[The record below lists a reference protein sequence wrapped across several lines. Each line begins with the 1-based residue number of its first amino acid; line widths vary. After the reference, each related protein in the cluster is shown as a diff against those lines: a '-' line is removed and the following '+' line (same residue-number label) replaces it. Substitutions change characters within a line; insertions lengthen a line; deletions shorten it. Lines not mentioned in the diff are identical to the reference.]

1 MAEIYEVHGLVRRL
15 GKDAIIELFEK
26 LSVEV
31 DADWAESEKKD
42 LARLAKTLSQ
52 LPEERQDEIGRIFD
66 DILEVG
72 GTKSQIPVIM
82 GALEDF
88 GVTPPEHFEHASAP
102 VRAAWCYVNLERR
115 QWMCLRHRTANT
127 NLKKSEW
134 KHFGLAFPEPPEMG
148 CVAAAQKK
156 LEKNLVTAIRKA
168 EHRGHHCRS
177 DCYAVESREI
187 IIFKLTDHPDAEDV
201 WDDNLQDFRPSDNH
215 LAFRIVLSFDHES
228 ERMAIHHPSNPK
240 LCARLSRIFADTIF
254 GKDGYSDLS
263 EVFYNLNYFRN
274 KSQLPP
280 SPKHGILNAR
290 VTGLPLDK
298 VAARQICVVTV
309 LRGEN
314 DPILKECPQG
324 TRHIL
329 LVGRL
334 EGEIADEQLKRR
346 VFTFD
351 RILRFQPDGKLEI
364 IREEIEG
371 QLAEKLP
378 ETDNKAKPLTPAVKK
393 IANYC
398 ALNAFEL
405 LIINDYN
412 DLETAMNRLAKVSG
426 KYKEIGVSK
435 GAIAQILN
443 LKGKNPNPDPCAQ
456 FWYHCMTCAQE
467 YEHFRYAAKRYPV
480 VRGQIDAQKLY
491 PVYHKLLIE
500 SMHLQ
505 LSTEHR

>member
-1 MAEIYEVHGLVRRL
+1 MAEIYEVHGLVQRL
-15 GKDAIIELFEK
+15 GKDAIVELFRK

-187 IIFKLTDHPDAEDV
+187 IIFKLTDHPDAKDV

-290 VTGLPLDK
+290 VTGLELY
-298 VAARQICVVTV
+298 
-309 LRGEN
+309 
-314 DPILKECPQG
+314 
-324 TRHIL
+324 
-329 LVGRL
+329 L
-334 EGEIADEQLKRR
+334 EGSKDRRRTYYEHDRDIREVLKAEVPTD
-346 VFTFD
+346 VFRAATVHGVTMRLSCRDTVRD
-351 RILRFQPDGKLEI
+351 RISER
-364 IREEIEG
+364 
-371 QLAEKLP
+371 
-378 ETDNKAKPLTPAVKK
+378 NV
-393 IANYC
+393 
-398 ALNAFEL
+398 
-405 LIINDYN
+405 
-412 DLETAMNRLAKVSG
+412 RLGESSVSG
-426 KYKEIGVSK
+426 ISTATTAVQKCVKAYLDELGVS
-435 GAIAQILN
+435 QYVN
-443 LKGKNPNPDPCAQ
+443 NPSA
-456 FWYHCMTCAQE
+456 
-467 YEHFRYAAKRYPV
+467 
-480 VRGQIDAQKLY
+480 
-491 PVYHKLLIE
+491 
-500 SMHLQ
+500 S
-505 LSTEHR
+505 

>member
-1 MAEIYEVHGLVRRL
+1 MAEIYEVHGLVQRL
-15 GKDAIIELFEK
+15 GKDAIVELFRK

-280 SPKHGILNAR
+280 SPRHGILNAR
-290 VTGLPLDK
+290 VTGLELY
-298 VAARQICVVTV
+298 
-309 LRGEN
+309 
-314 DPILKECPQG
+314 
-324 TRHIL
+324 
-329 LVGRL
+329 L
-334 EGEIADEQLKRR
+334 EGSKDRRRTYYEHDRDIREVLKAEVPTD
-346 VFTFD
+346 VFRAATVHGVTMRLSCRDTVRD
-351 RILRFQPDGKLEI
+351 RISER
-364 IREEIEG
+364 
-371 QLAEKLP
+371 
-378 ETDNKAKPLTPAVKK
+378 NV
-393 IANYC
+393 
-398 ALNAFEL
+398 
-405 LIINDYN
+405 
-412 DLETAMNRLAKVSG
+412 RLGESSVSG
-426 KYKEIGVSK
+426 ISTATTAVQKCVKAYLDELGVS
-435 GAIAQILN
+435 QYVN
-443 LKGKNPNPDPCAQ
+443 NPSA
-456 FWYHCMTCAQE
+456 
-467 YEHFRYAAKRYPV
+467 
-480 VRGQIDAQKLY
+480 
-491 PVYHKLLIE
+491 
-500 SMHLQ
+500 S
-505 LSTEHR
+505 

>member
-1 MAEIYEVHGLVRRL
+1 MAEIYEVHGLVQRL
-15 GKDAIIELFEK
+15 GKDAIVELFRK

-290 VTGLPLDK
+290 VTGLELY
-298 VAARQICVVTV
+298 
-309 LRGEN
+309 
-314 DPILKECPQG
+314 
-324 TRHIL
+324 
-329 LVGRL
+329 L
-334 EGEIADEQLKRR
+334 EGSKDRRRTYYEHDRDIREVLKAEVPTD
-346 VFTFD
+346 VFRAATVHGVTMRLSCRDTVRD
-351 RILRFQPDGKLEI
+351 RISER
-364 IREEIEG
+364 
-371 QLAEKLP
+371 
-378 ETDNKAKPLTPAVKK
+378 NV
-393 IANYC
+393 
-398 ALNAFEL
+398 
-405 LIINDYN
+405 
-412 DLETAMNRLAKVSG
+412 RLGESSVSG
-426 KYKEIGVSK
+426 ISTATTAVQKCVKAYLDELGVS
-435 GAIAQILN
+435 QYVN
-443 LKGKNPNPDPCAQ
+443 NPSA
-456 FWYHCMTCAQE
+456 
-467 YEHFRYAAKRYPV
+467 
-480 VRGQIDAQKLY
+480 
-491 PVYHKLLIE
+491 
-500 SMHLQ
+500 S
-505 LSTEHR
+505 

>member
-1 MAEIYEVHGLVRRL
+1 MAEIYEVHGLVQRL
-15 GKDAIIELFEK
+15 GKDAIVELFRK

-168 EHRGHHCRS
+168 AHRGHHCRS

-290 VTGLPLDK
+290 VTGLELY
-298 VAARQICVVTV
+298 
-309 LRGEN
+309 
-314 DPILKECPQG
+314 
-324 TRHIL
+324 
-329 LVGRL
+329 L
-334 EGEIADEQLKRR
+334 EGSKDRRRTYYEHDRDIREVLKAEVPTD
-346 VFTFD
+346 VFRAATVHGVTMRLSCRDTVRD
-351 RILRFQPDGKLEI
+351 RISER
-364 IREEIEG
+364 
-371 QLAEKLP
+371 
-378 ETDNKAKPLTPAVKK
+378 NV
-393 IANYC
+393 
-398 ALNAFEL
+398 
-405 LIINDYN
+405 
-412 DLETAMNRLAKVSG
+412 RLGESSVSG
-426 KYKEIGVSK
+426 ISTATTAVQKCVKAYLDELGVS
-435 GAIAQILN
+435 QYVN
-443 LKGKNPNPDPCAQ
+443 NPSA
-456 FWYHCMTCAQE
+456 
-467 YEHFRYAAKRYPV
+467 
-480 VRGQIDAQKLY
+480 
-491 PVYHKLLIE
+491 
-500 SMHLQ
+500 S
-505 LSTEHR
+505 

>member
-1 MAEIYEVHGLVRRL
+1 MAEIYEVHGLVQRL
-15 GKDAIIELFEK
+15 GKDAIVELFRK

-42 LARLAKTLSQ
+42 LARLAKTISQ

-290 VTGLPLDK
+290 VTGLELY
-298 VAARQICVVTV
+298 
-309 LRGEN
+309 
-314 DPILKECPQG
+314 
-324 TRHIL
+324 
-329 LVGRL
+329 L
-334 EGEIADEQLKRR
+334 EGSKDRRRTYYEHDRDIREVLKAEVPTD
-346 VFTFD
+346 VFRAATVHGVTMRLSCRDTVRD
-351 RILRFQPDGKLEI
+351 RISER
-364 IREEIEG
+364 
-371 QLAEKLP
+371 
-378 ETDNKAKPLTPAVKK
+378 NV
-393 IANYC
+393 
-398 ALNAFEL
+398 
-405 LIINDYN
+405 
-412 DLETAMNRLAKVSG
+412 RLGESSVSG
-426 KYKEIGVSK
+426 ISTATTAVQKCVKAYLDELGVS
-435 GAIAQILN
+435 QYVN
-443 LKGKNPNPDPCAQ
+443 NPSA
-456 FWYHCMTCAQE
+456 
-467 YEHFRYAAKRYPV
+467 
-480 VRGQIDAQKLY
+480 
-491 PVYHKLLIE
+491 
-500 SMHLQ
+500 S
-505 LSTEHR
+505 

>member
-1 MAEIYEVHGLVRRL
+1 MAEIYEVHGLVQRL
-15 GKDAIIELFEK
+15 GKDAIVELFRK

-82 GALEDF
+82 GALEGF
-88 GVTPPEHFEHASAP
+88 GVTPPEHFEHDSAP

-280 SPKHGILNAR
+280 SPRHGILNAR
-290 VTGLPLDK
+290 VTGLELY
-298 VAARQICVVTV
+298 
-309 LRGEN
+309 
-314 DPILKECPQG
+314 
-324 TRHIL
+324 
-329 LVGRL
+329 L
-334 EGEIADEQLKRR
+334 EGSKDRRRTYYEHDRDIREVLKAEVPTD
-346 VFTFD
+346 VFRAATVHGVTMRLSCRDTVRD
-351 RILRFQPDGKLEI
+351 RISER
-364 IREEIEG
+364 
-371 QLAEKLP
+371 
-378 ETDNKAKPLTPAVKK
+378 NV
-393 IANYC
+393 
-398 ALNAFEL
+398 
-405 LIINDYN
+405 
-412 DLETAMNRLAKVSG
+412 RLGESSVSG
-426 KYKEIGVSK
+426 ISTATTAVQKCVKAYLDELGVS
-435 GAIAQILN
+435 QYVN
-443 LKGKNPNPDPCAQ
+443 NPSA
-456 FWYHCMTCAQE
+456 
-467 YEHFRYAAKRYPV
+467 
-480 VRGQIDAQKLY
+480 
-491 PVYHKLLIE
+491 
-500 SMHLQ
+500 S
-505 LSTEHR
+505 

>member
-1 MAEIYEVHGLVRRL
+1 MAEIYEVHGLVQRL
-15 GKDAIIELFEK
+15 GKDAIVELFRK

-31 DADWAESEKKD
+31 DADWAESVKKD

-290 VTGLPLDK
+290 VTGLELY
-298 VAARQICVVTV
+298 
-309 LRGEN
+309 
-314 DPILKECPQG
+314 
-324 TRHIL
+324 
-329 LVGRL
+329 L
-334 EGEIADEQLKRR
+334 EGSKDRRRTYYEHDRDIREVLKAEVPTD
-346 VFTFD
+346 VFRAATVHGVTMRLSCRDTVRD
-351 RILRFQPDGKLEI
+351 RISER
-364 IREEIEG
+364 
-371 QLAEKLP
+371 
-378 ETDNKAKPLTPAVKK
+378 NV
-393 IANYC
+393 
-398 ALNAFEL
+398 
-405 LIINDYN
+405 
-412 DLETAMNRLAKVSG
+412 RLGESSVSG
-426 KYKEIGVSK
+426 ISTATTAVQKCVKAYLDELGVS
-435 GAIAQILN
+435 QYVN
-443 LKGKNPNPDPCAQ
+443 NPSA
-456 FWYHCMTCAQE
+456 
-467 YEHFRYAAKRYPV
+467 
-480 VRGQIDAQKLY
+480 
-491 PVYHKLLIE
+491 
-500 SMHLQ
+500 S
-505 LSTEHR
+505 

>member
-1 MAEIYEVHGLVRRL
+1 MAEIYEVHGLVQRL
-15 GKDAIIELFEK
+15 GKDAIVELFRK

-156 LEKNLVTAIRKA
+156 LEKNLVTAIRKT

-290 VTGLPLDK
+290 VTGLELY
-298 VAARQICVVTV
+298 
-309 LRGEN
+309 
-314 DPILKECPQG
+314 
-324 TRHIL
+324 
-329 LVGRL
+329 L
-334 EGEIADEQLKRR
+334 EGSKDRRRTYYEHDRDIREVLKAEVPTD
-346 VFTFD
+346 VFRAATVHGVTMRLSCRDTVRD
-351 RILRFQPDGKLEI
+351 RISER
-364 IREEIEG
+364 
-371 QLAEKLP
+371 
-378 ETDNKAKPLTPAVKK
+378 NV
-393 IANYC
+393 
-398 ALNAFEL
+398 
-405 LIINDYN
+405 
-412 DLETAMNRLAKVSG
+412 RLGESSVSG
-426 KYKEIGVSK
+426 ISTATTAVQKCVKAYLDELGVS
-435 GAIAQILN
+435 QYVN
-443 LKGKNPNPDPCAQ
+443 NPSA
-456 FWYHCMTCAQE
+456 
-467 YEHFRYAAKRYPV
+467 
-480 VRGQIDAQKLY
+480 
-491 PVYHKLLIE
+491 
-500 SMHLQ
+500 S
-505 LSTEHR
+505 

>member
-1 MAEIYEVHGLVRRL
+1 MAEIYEVHGLVQRL
-15 GKDAIIELFEK
+15 GKDAIVELFRK

-42 LARLAKTLSQ
+42 LARLAKTLSE

-290 VTGLPLDK
+290 VTGLELY
-298 VAARQICVVTV
+298 
-309 LRGEN
+309 
-314 DPILKECPQG
+314 
-324 TRHIL
+324 
-329 LVGRL
+329 L
-334 EGEIADEQLKRR
+334 EGSKDRRRTYYERDRDIREVLKAEVPTD
-346 VFTFD
+346 VFRAATVHGVTMRLSCRDTVRD
-351 RILRFQPDGKLEI
+351 RISDR
-364 IREEIEG
+364 
-371 QLAEKLP
+371 
-378 ETDNKAKPLTPAVKK
+378 NV
-393 IANYC
+393 
-398 ALNAFEL
+398 
-405 LIINDYN
+405 
-412 DLETAMNRLAKVSG
+412 RLGESSVSG
-426 KYKEIGVSK
+426 ISTATTAVQKCVKAYLDELGVS
-435 GAIAQILN
+435 QYVN
-443 LKGKNPNPDPCAQ
+443 NPSA
-456 FWYHCMTCAQE
+456 
-467 YEHFRYAAKRYPV
+467 
-480 VRGQIDAQKLY
+480 
-491 PVYHKLLIE
+491 
-500 SMHLQ
+500 S
-505 LSTEHR
+505 

>member
-1 MAEIYEVHGLVRRL
+1 MAEIYEAHGLVQRL
-15 GKDAIIELFEK
+15 GKDAIVELFRK

-290 VTGLPLDK
+290 VTGLELY
-298 VAARQICVVTV
+298 
-309 LRGEN
+309 
-314 DPILKECPQG
+314 
-324 TRHIL
+324 
-329 LVGRL
+329 L
-334 EGEIADEQLKRR
+334 EGSKDRRRTYYERDRDIREVLKAEVPTD
-346 VFTFD
+346 VFRAATVHGVTMRLSCRDTVRD
-351 RILRFQPDGKLEI
+351 RISDR
-364 IREEIEG
+364 
-371 QLAEKLP
+371 
-378 ETDNKAKPLTPAVKK
+378 NV
-393 IANYC
+393 
-398 ALNAFEL
+398 
-405 LIINDYN
+405 
-412 DLETAMNRLAKVSG
+412 RLGESSVSG
-426 KYKEIGVSK
+426 ISTATTAVQKCVKAYLDELGVS
-435 GAIAQILN
+435 QYVN
-443 LKGKNPNPDPCAQ
+443 NPSA
-456 FWYHCMTCAQE
+456 
-467 YEHFRYAAKRYPV
+467 
-480 VRGQIDAQKLY
+480 
-491 PVYHKLLIE
+491 
-500 SMHLQ
+500 S
-505 LSTEHR
+505 

>member
-1 MAEIYEVHGLVRRL
+1 MAEIYEVHGLVQRL
-15 GKDAIIELFEK
+15 GKDAIVELFRK

-148 CVAAAQKK
+148 CVAAVQKK

-290 VTGLPLDK
+290 VTGLELY
-298 VAARQICVVTV
+298 
-309 LRGEN
+309 
-314 DPILKECPQG
+314 
-324 TRHIL
+324 
-329 LVGRL
+329 L
-334 EGEIADEQLKRR
+334 EGSKDRRRTYYEHDRDIREVLKAEVPTD
-346 VFTFD
+346 VFRAATVHGVTMRLSCRDTVRD
-351 RILRFQPDGKLEI
+351 RISER
-364 IREEIEG
+364 
-371 QLAEKLP
+371 
-378 ETDNKAKPLTPAVKK
+378 NV
-393 IANYC
+393 
-398 ALNAFEL
+398 
-405 LIINDYN
+405 
-412 DLETAMNRLAKVSG
+412 RLGESSVSG
-426 KYKEIGVSK
+426 ISTATTAVQKCVKAYLDELGVS
-435 GAIAQILN
+435 QYVN
-443 LKGKNPNPDPCAQ
+443 NPSA
-456 FWYHCMTCAQE
+456 
-467 YEHFRYAAKRYPV
+467 
-480 VRGQIDAQKLY
+480 
-491 PVYHKLLIE
+491 
-500 SMHLQ
+500 S
-505 LSTEHR
+505 

>member
-1 MAEIYEVHGLVRRL
+1 MAEIYEVHGLVQRL
-15 GKDAIIELFEK
+15 GKDAIVELFRK

-290 VTGLPLDK
+290 VTGLELY
-298 VAARQICVVTV
+298 
-309 LRGEN
+309 
-314 DPILKECPQG
+314 
-324 TRHIL
+324 
-329 LVGRL
+329 L
-334 EGEIADEQLKRR
+334 EGSKDRRRTYYERDRDIREVLKAEVPTD
-346 VFTFD
+346 VFRAATVHGVTMRLSCRDTVRD
-351 RILRFQPDGKLEI
+351 RISDR
-364 IREEIEG
+364 
-371 QLAEKLP
+371 
-378 ETDNKAKPLTPAVKK
+378 NV
-393 IANYC
+393 
-398 ALNAFEL
+398 
-405 LIINDYN
+405 
-412 DLETAMNRLAKVSG
+412 RLGESSVSG
-426 KYKEIGVSK
+426 ISTATTAVQKCVKAYLDELGVS
-435 GAIAQILN
+435 QYVN
-443 LKGKNPNPDPCAQ
+443 NPSA
-456 FWYHCMTCAQE
+456 
-467 YEHFRYAAKRYPV
+467 
-480 VRGQIDAQKLY
+480 
-491 PVYHKLLIE
+491 
-500 SMHLQ
+500 S
-505 LSTEHR
+505 

>member
-1 MAEIYEVHGLVRRL
+1 MAEIYEVHGLVQRL
-15 GKDAIIELFEK
+15 GKDAIVELFRK

-88 GVTPPEHFEHASAP
+88 GVTPPKHFEHASAP

-280 SPKHGILNAR
+280 SPRHGILNAR
-290 VTGLPLDK
+290 VTGLELY
-298 VAARQICVVTV
+298 
-309 LRGEN
+309 
-314 DPILKECPQG
+314 
-324 TRHIL
+324 
-329 LVGRL
+329 L
-334 EGEIADEQLKRR
+334 EGSKDRRRTYYEHDRDIREVLKAEVPTD
-346 VFTFD
+346 VFRAATVHGVTMRLSCRDTVRD
-351 RILRFQPDGKLEI
+351 RISER
-364 IREEIEG
+364 
-371 QLAEKLP
+371 
-378 ETDNKAKPLTPAVKK
+378 NV
-393 IANYC
+393 
-398 ALNAFEL
+398 
-405 LIINDYN
+405 
-412 DLETAMNRLAKVSG
+412 RLGESSVSG
-426 KYKEIGVSK
+426 ISTATTAVQKCVKAYLDELGVS
-435 GAIAQILN
+435 QYVN
-443 LKGKNPNPDPCAQ
+443 NPSA
-456 FWYHCMTCAQE
+456 
-467 YEHFRYAAKRYPV
+467 
-480 VRGQIDAQKLY
+480 
-491 PVYHKLLIE
+491 
-500 SMHLQ
+500 S
-505 LSTEHR
+505 

>member
-1 MAEIYEVHGLVRRL
+1 MAEIYEVHGLVQRL
-15 GKDAIIELFEK
+15 GKDAIVELFRK

-42 LARLAKTLSQ
+42 LARLAKTLNQ

-88 GVTPPEHFEHASAP
+88 GVTPPKHFEHASAP

-290 VTGLPLDK
+290 VTGLELY
-298 VAARQICVVTV
+298 
-309 LRGEN
+309 
-314 DPILKECPQG
+314 
-324 TRHIL
+324 
-329 LVGRL
+329 L
-334 EGEIADEQLKRR
+334 EGSKDRRRTYYEHDRDIREVLKAEVPTD
-346 VFTFD
+346 VFRAATVHGVTMRLSCRDTVRD
-351 RILRFQPDGKLEI
+351 RISER
-364 IREEIEG
+364 
-371 QLAEKLP
+371 
-378 ETDNKAKPLTPAVKK
+378 NV
-393 IANYC
+393 
-398 ALNAFEL
+398 
-405 LIINDYN
+405 
-412 DLETAMNRLAKVSG
+412 RLGESSVSG
-426 KYKEIGVSK
+426 ISTATTAVQKCVKAYLDELGVS
-435 GAIAQILN
+435 QYVN
-443 LKGKNPNPDPCAQ
+443 NPSA
-456 FWYHCMTCAQE
+456 
-467 YEHFRYAAKRYPV
+467 
-480 VRGQIDAQKLY
+480 
-491 PVYHKLLIE
+491 
-500 SMHLQ
+500 S
-505 LSTEHR
+505 

>member
-1 MAEIYEVHGLVRRL
+1 MAEIYEVHGLVQRL
-15 GKDAIIELFEK
+15 GKDAIVELFRK

-290 VTGLPLDK
+290 VTGLELY
-298 VAARQICVVTV
+298 
-309 LRGEN
+309 
-314 DPILKECPQG
+314 
-324 TRHIL
+324 
-329 LVGRL
+329 L
-334 EGEIADEQLKRR
+334 EGSKDRRRMYYEHDRDIREVLKAEVPTD
-346 VFTFD
+346 VFRAATVHGVTMRLSCRDTVRD
-351 RILRFQPDGKLEI
+351 RISER
-364 IREEIEG
+364 
-371 QLAEKLP
+371 
-378 ETDNKAKPLTPAVKK
+378 NV
-393 IANYC
+393 
-398 ALNAFEL
+398 
-405 LIINDYN
+405 
-412 DLETAMNRLAKVSG
+412 RLGESSVSG
-426 KYKEIGVSK
+426 ISTATTAVQKCVKAYLDELGVS
-435 GAIAQILN
+435 QYVN
-443 LKGKNPNPDPCAQ
+443 NPSA
-456 FWYHCMTCAQE
+456 
-467 YEHFRYAAKRYPV
+467 
-480 VRGQIDAQKLY
+480 
-491 PVYHKLLIE
+491 
-500 SMHLQ
+500 S
-505 LSTEHR
+505 

>member
-1 MAEIYEVHGLVRRL
+1 MAEIYEVHGLVQRL
-15 GKDAIIELFEK
+15 GKDAIVELFRK

-88 GVTPPEHFEHASAP
+88 GVTPPKHFEHASAP

-156 LEKNLVTAIRKA
+156 LEKILVTAIRKA

-280 SPKHGILNAR
+280 SPRHGILNAR
-290 VTGLPLDK
+290 VTGLELY
-298 VAARQICVVTV
+298 
-309 LRGEN
+309 
-314 DPILKECPQG
+314 
-324 TRHIL
+324 
-329 LVGRL
+329 L
-334 EGEIADEQLKRR
+334 EGSKDRRRTYYEHDRDIREVLKAEVPTD
-346 VFTFD
+346 VFRAATVHGVTMRLSCRDTVRD
-351 RILRFQPDGKLEI
+351 RISER
-364 IREEIEG
+364 
-371 QLAEKLP
+371 
-378 ETDNKAKPLTPAVKK
+378 NV
-393 IANYC
+393 
-398 ALNAFEL
+398 
-405 LIINDYN
+405 
-412 DLETAMNRLAKVSG
+412 RLGESSVSG
-426 KYKEIGVSK
+426 ISTATTAVQKCVKAYLDELGVS
-435 GAIAQILN
+435 QYVN
-443 LKGKNPNPDPCAQ
+443 NPSA
-456 FWYHCMTCAQE
+456 
-467 YEHFRYAAKRYPV
+467 
-480 VRGQIDAQKLY
+480 
-491 PVYHKLLIE
+491 
-500 SMHLQ
+500 S
-505 LSTEHR
+505 

>member
-1 MAEIYEVHGLVRRL
+1 MAEIYEVHGLVQRL
-15 GKDAIIELFEK
+15 GKDAIVELFRK

-263 EVFYNLNYFRN
+263 EVFYNLNYFRD

-290 VTGLPLDK
+290 VTGLELY
-298 VAARQICVVTV
+298 
-309 LRGEN
+309 
-314 DPILKECPQG
+314 
-324 TRHIL
+324 
-329 LVGRL
+329 L
-334 EGEIADEQLKRR
+334 EGSKDRRRTYYEHDRDIREVLKAEVPTD
-346 VFTFD
+346 VFRAATVHGVTMRLSCRDTVRD
-351 RILRFQPDGKLEI
+351 RISER
-364 IREEIEG
+364 
-371 QLAEKLP
+371 
-378 ETDNKAKPLTPAVKK
+378 NV
-393 IANYC
+393 
-398 ALNAFEL
+398 
-405 LIINDYN
+405 
-412 DLETAMNRLAKVSG
+412 RLGESSVSG
-426 KYKEIGVSK
+426 ISTATTAVQKCVKAYLDELGVS
-435 GAIAQILN
+435 QYVN
-443 LKGKNPNPDPCAQ
+443 NPSA
-456 FWYHCMTCAQE
+456 
-467 YEHFRYAAKRYPV
+467 
-480 VRGQIDAQKLY
+480 
-491 PVYHKLLIE
+491 
-500 SMHLQ
+500 S
-505 LSTEHR
+505 

>member
-1 MAEIYEVHGLVRRL
+1 MAEIYEVHGLVQRL
-15 GKDAIIELFEK
+15 GKDAIVELFRK

-290 VTGLPLDK
+290 VTGLELY
-298 VAARQICVVTV
+298 
-309 LRGEN
+309 
-314 DPILKECPQG
+314 
-324 TRHIL
+324 
-329 LVGRL
+329 L
-334 EGEIADEQLKRR
+334 EGSKDRRRTYYERDRDIREVLKAEVPTD
-346 VFTFD
+346 VFRAATVHGVTMRLSCRDTVRD
-351 RILRFQPDGKLEI
+351 RISER
-364 IREEIEG
+364 
-371 QLAEKLP
+371 
-378 ETDNKAKPLTPAVKK
+378 NV
-393 IANYC
+393 
-398 ALNAFEL
+398 
-405 LIINDYN
+405 
-412 DLETAMNRLAKVSG
+412 RLGESSVSG
-426 KYKEIGVSK
+426 ISTATTAVQKCVKAYLDELGVS
-435 GAIAQILN
+435 QYVN
-443 LKGKNPNPDPCAQ
+443 NPSA
-456 FWYHCMTCAQE
+456 
-467 YEHFRYAAKRYPV
+467 
-480 VRGQIDAQKLY
+480 
-491 PVYHKLLIE
+491 
-500 SMHLQ
+500 S
-505 LSTEHR
+505 

>member
-1 MAEIYEVHGLVRRL
+1 MAEIYEVHGLVQRL
-15 GKDAIIELFEK
+15 GKDAIVELFRK

-187 IIFKLTDHPDAEDV
+187 TIFKLTDHPDAEDV

-290 VTGLPLDK
+290 VTGLELY
-298 VAARQICVVTV
+298 
-309 LRGEN
+309 
-314 DPILKECPQG
+314 
-324 TRHIL
+324 
-329 LVGRL
+329 L
-334 EGEIADEQLKRR
+334 EGSKDRRRTYYEHDRDIREVLKAEVPTD
-346 VFTFD
+346 VFRAATVHGVTMRLSCRDTVRD
-351 RILRFQPDGKLEI
+351 RISER
-364 IREEIEG
+364 
-371 QLAEKLP
+371 
-378 ETDNKAKPLTPAVKK
+378 NV
-393 IANYC
+393 
-398 ALNAFEL
+398 
-405 LIINDYN
+405 
-412 DLETAMNRLAKVSG
+412 RLGESSVSG
-426 KYKEIGVSK
+426 ISTATTAVQKCVKAYLDELGVS
-435 GAIAQILN
+435 QYVN
-443 LKGKNPNPDPCAQ
+443 NPSA
-456 FWYHCMTCAQE
+456 
-467 YEHFRYAAKRYPV
+467 
-480 VRGQIDAQKLY
+480 
-491 PVYHKLLIE
+491 
-500 SMHLQ
+500 S
-505 LSTEHR
+505 

>member
-1 MAEIYEVHGLVRRL
+1 MAEIYEVHGLVQRL
-15 GKDAIIELFEK
+15 GKDAIVELFRK

-290 VTGLPLDK
+290 VTGLELY
-298 VAARQICVVTV
+298 
-309 LRGEN
+309 
-314 DPILKECPQG
+314 
-324 TRHIL
+324 
-329 LVGRL
+329 L
-334 EGEIADEQLKRR
+334 EGSKDRRRTYYEHDRDIREVLKAEEPTD
-346 VFTFD
+346 VFRAATVHGVTMRLSCRDTVRD
-351 RILRFQPDGKLEI
+351 RISER
-364 IREEIEG
+364 
-371 QLAEKLP
+371 
-378 ETDNKAKPLTPAVKK
+378 NV
-393 IANYC
+393 
-398 ALNAFEL
+398 
-405 LIINDYN
+405 
-412 DLETAMNRLAKVSG
+412 RLGESSVSG
-426 KYKEIGVSK
+426 ISTATTAVQKCVKAYLDELGVS
-435 GAIAQILN
+435 QYVN
-443 LKGKNPNPDPCAQ
+443 NPSA
-456 FWYHCMTCAQE
+456 
-467 YEHFRYAAKRYPV
+467 
-480 VRGQIDAQKLY
+480 
-491 PVYHKLLIE
+491 
-500 SMHLQ
+500 S
-505 LSTEHR
+505 

>member
-1 MAEIYEVHGLVRRL
+1 MAEIYEVHGLVQRL
-15 GKDAIIELFEK
+15 GKDAIVELFRK

-134 KHFGLAFPEPPEMG
+134 KHFGLAFPGPPEMG

-290 VTGLPLDK
+290 VTGLELY
-298 VAARQICVVTV
+298 
-309 LRGEN
+309 
-314 DPILKECPQG
+314 
-324 TRHIL
+324 
-329 LVGRL
+329 L
-334 EGEIADEQLKRR
+334 EGSKDRRRTYYEHDRDIREVLKAEVPTD
-346 VFTFD
+346 VFRAATVHGVTMRLSCRDTVRD
-351 RILRFQPDGKLEI
+351 RISER
-364 IREEIEG
+364 
-371 QLAEKLP
+371 
-378 ETDNKAKPLTPAVKK
+378 NV
-393 IANYC
+393 
-398 ALNAFEL
+398 
-405 LIINDYN
+405 
-412 DLETAMNRLAKVSG
+412 RLGESSVSG
-426 KYKEIGVSK
+426 ISTATTAVQKCVKAYLDELGVS
-435 GAIAQILN
+435 QYVN
-443 LKGKNPNPDPCAQ
+443 NPSA
-456 FWYHCMTCAQE
+456 
-467 YEHFRYAAKRYPV
+467 
-480 VRGQIDAQKLY
+480 
-491 PVYHKLLIE
+491 
-500 SMHLQ
+500 S
-505 LSTEHR
+505 

>member
-1 MAEIYEVHGLVRRL
+1 MAEIYEVHGLVQRL
-15 GKDAIIELFEK
+15 GKDAIVELFRK

-88 GVTPPEHFEHASAP
+88 GVTPPKHFEHASAP

-290 VTGLPLDK
+290 VTGLELY
-298 VAARQICVVTV
+298 
-309 LRGEN
+309 
-314 DPILKECPQG
+314 
-324 TRHIL
+324 
-329 LVGRL
+329 L
-334 EGEIADEQLKRR
+334 EGSKDRRRTYYEHDRDIREVLKAEVPTD
-346 VFTFD
+346 VFRAATVHGVTMRLSCRDTVRD
-351 RILRFQPDGKLEI
+351 RISER
-364 IREEIEG
+364 
-371 QLAEKLP
+371 
-378 ETDNKAKPLTPAVKK
+378 NV
-393 IANYC
+393 
-398 ALNAFEL
+398 
-405 LIINDYN
+405 
-412 DLETAMNRLAKVSG
+412 RLGESSVSG
-426 KYKEIGVSK
+426 ISTATTAVQKCVKAYLDELGVS
-435 GAIAQILN
+435 QYVN
-443 LKGKNPNPDPCAQ
+443 NPSA
-456 FWYHCMTCAQE
+456 
-467 YEHFRYAAKRYPV
+467 
-480 VRGQIDAQKLY
+480 
-491 PVYHKLLIE
+491 
-500 SMHLQ
+500 S
-505 LSTEHR
+505 

>member
-1 MAEIYEVHGLVRRL
+1 
-15 GKDAIIELFEK
+15 
-26 LSVEV
+26 
-31 DADWAESEKKD
+31 
-42 LARLAKTLSQ
+42 
-52 LPEERQDEIGRIFD
+52 
-66 DILEVG
+66 
-72 GTKSQIPVIM
+72 M

-290 VTGLPLDK
+290 VTGLELY
-298 VAARQICVVTV
+298 
-309 LRGEN
+309 
-314 DPILKECPQG
+314 
-324 TRHIL
+324 
-329 LVGRL
+329 L
-334 EGEIADEQLKRR
+334 EGSKDRRRTYYEHDRDIREVLKAEVPTD
-346 VFTFD
+346 VFRAATVHGVTMRLSCRDTVRD
-351 RILRFQPDGKLEI
+351 RISER
-364 IREEIEG
+364 
-371 QLAEKLP
+371 
-378 ETDNKAKPLTPAVKK
+378 NV
-393 IANYC
+393 
-398 ALNAFEL
+398 
-405 LIINDYN
+405 
-412 DLETAMNRLAKVSG
+412 RLGESSVSG
-426 KYKEIGVSK
+426 ISTATTAVQKCVKAYLDELGVS
-435 GAIAQILN
+435 QYVN
-443 LKGKNPNPDPCAQ
+443 NPSA
-456 FWYHCMTCAQE
+456 
-467 YEHFRYAAKRYPV
+467 
-480 VRGQIDAQKLY
+480 
-491 PVYHKLLIE
+491 
-500 SMHLQ
+500 S
-505 LSTEHR
+505 

>member
-1 MAEIYEVHGLVRRL
+1 MAEIYEVHGLVQRL
-15 GKDAIIELFEK
+15 GKDAIVELFRK

-290 VTGLPLDK
+290 VTGLELY
-298 VAARQICVVTV
+298 
-309 LRGEN
+309 
-314 DPILKECPQG
+314 
-324 TRHIL
+324 
-329 LVGRL
+329 L
-334 EGEIADEQLKRR
+334 EGSKDRR
-346 VFTFD
+346 RTYYEHD
-351 RILRFQPDGKLEI
+351 RD
-364 IREEIEG
+364 IREV
-371 QLAEKLP
+371 LKAEVP
-378 ETDNKAKPLTPAVKK
+378 TDVFRAATVHGVTMRLSCRDTVR
-393 IANYC
+393 
-398 ALNAFEL
+398 
-405 LIINDYN
+405 
-412 DLETAMNRLAKVSG
+412 NRISERNVRLGESSVSG
-426 KYKEIGVSK
+426 ISTATTAVQKCVKAYLDELGVS
-435 GAIAQILN
+435 QYVN
-443 LKGKNPNPDPCAQ
+443 NPSA
-456 FWYHCMTCAQE
+456 
-467 YEHFRYAAKRYPV
+467 
-480 VRGQIDAQKLY
+480 
-491 PVYHKLLIE
+491 
-500 SMHLQ
+500 S
-505 LSTEHR
+505 

>member
-1 MAEIYEVHGLVRRL
+1 MAEIYEVHGLVQRL
-15 GKDAIIELFEK
+15 GKDAIVELFRK
-26 LSVEV
+26 LSVEI

-42 LARLAKTLSQ
+42 LTRLAKTLSQ

-290 VTGLPLDK
+290 VTGLELY
-298 VAARQICVVTV
+298 
-309 LRGEN
+309 
-314 DPILKECPQG
+314 
-324 TRHIL
+324 
-329 LVGRL
+329 L
-334 EGEIADEQLKRR
+334 EGSKDRRRTYYEHDRDIREVLKAEVPTD
-346 VFTFD
+346 VFRAATVHGVTMRLSCRDTVRD
-351 RILRFQPDGKLEI
+351 RISER
-364 IREEIEG
+364 
-371 QLAEKLP
+371 
-378 ETDNKAKPLTPAVKK
+378 NV
-393 IANYC
+393 
-398 ALNAFEL
+398 
-405 LIINDYN
+405 
-412 DLETAMNRLAKVSG
+412 RLGESSVSG
-426 KYKEIGVSK
+426 ISTATTAVQKCVKAYLDELGVS
-435 GAIAQILN
+435 QYVN
-443 LKGKNPNPDPCAQ
+443 NPSA
-456 FWYHCMTCAQE
+456 
-467 YEHFRYAAKRYPV
+467 
-480 VRGQIDAQKLY
+480 
-491 PVYHKLLIE
+491 
-500 SMHLQ
+500 S
-505 LSTEHR
+505 

>member
-1 MAEIYEVHGLVRRL
+1 MQRL
-15 GKDAIIELFEK
+15 GKDAIVELFRK

-290 VTGLPLDK
+290 VTGLELY
-298 VAARQICVVTV
+298 
-309 LRGEN
+309 
-314 DPILKECPQG
+314 
-324 TRHIL
+324 
-329 LVGRL
+329 L
-334 EGEIADEQLKRR
+334 EGSKDRRRTYYEHDRDIREVLKAEVPTD
-346 VFTFD
+346 VFRAATVHGVTMRLSCRDTVRD
-351 RILRFQPDGKLEI
+351 RISER
-364 IREEIEG
+364 
-371 QLAEKLP
+371 
-378 ETDNKAKPLTPAVKK
+378 NV
-393 IANYC
+393 
-398 ALNAFEL
+398 
-405 LIINDYN
+405 
-412 DLETAMNRLAKVSG
+412 RLGESSVSG
-426 KYKEIGVSK
+426 ISTATTAVQKCVKAYLDELGVS
-435 GAIAQILN
+435 QYVN
-443 LKGKNPNPDPCAQ
+443 NPSA
-456 FWYHCMTCAQE
+456 
-467 YEHFRYAAKRYPV
+467 
-480 VRGQIDAQKLY
+480 
-491 PVYHKLLIE
+491 
-500 SMHLQ
+500 S
-505 LSTEHR
+505 

>member
-1 MAEIYEVHGLVRRL
+1 MAEIYEVHGLVQRL
-15 GKDAIIELFEK
+15 GKDAIVELFRK

-201 WDDNLQDFRPSDNH
+201 WDDKLQDFRPSDNH

-290 VTGLPLDK
+290 VTGLELY
-298 VAARQICVVTV
+298 
-309 LRGEN
+309 
-314 DPILKECPQG
+314 
-324 TRHIL
+324 
-329 LVGRL
+329 L
-334 EGEIADEQLKRR
+334 EGSKDRRRTYYEHDRDIREVLKAEVPTD
-346 VFTFD
+346 VFRAATVHGVTMRLSCRDTVRD
-351 RILRFQPDGKLEI
+351 RISER
-364 IREEIEG
+364 
-371 QLAEKLP
+371 
-378 ETDNKAKPLTPAVKK
+378 NV
-393 IANYC
+393 
-398 ALNAFEL
+398 
-405 LIINDYN
+405 
-412 DLETAMNRLAKVSG
+412 RLGESSVSG
-426 KYKEIGVSK
+426 ISTATTAVQKCVKAYLDELGVS
-435 GAIAQILN
+435 QYVN
-443 LKGKNPNPDPCAQ
+443 NPSA
-456 FWYHCMTCAQE
+456 
-467 YEHFRYAAKRYPV
+467 
-480 VRGQIDAQKLY
+480 
-491 PVYHKLLIE
+491 
-500 SMHLQ
+500 S
-505 LSTEHR
+505 

>member
-1 MAEIYEVHGLVRRL
+1 MAEIYEVHGLVQRL
-15 GKDAIIELFEK
+15 GKDAIVELFRK

-187 IIFKLTDHPDAEDV
+187 IIFKLTDHPDVEDV

-290 VTGLPLDK
+290 VTGLELY
-298 VAARQICVVTV
+298 
-309 LRGEN
+309 
-314 DPILKECPQG
+314 
-324 TRHIL
+324 
-329 LVGRL
+329 L
-334 EGEIADEQLKRR
+334 EGSKDRRRTYYEHDRDIREVLKAEVPTD
-346 VFTFD
+346 VFRAATVHGVTMRLSCRDTVRD
-351 RILRFQPDGKLEI
+351 RISER
-364 IREEIEG
+364 
-371 QLAEKLP
+371 
-378 ETDNKAKPLTPAVKK
+378 NV
-393 IANYC
+393 
-398 ALNAFEL
+398 
-405 LIINDYN
+405 
-412 DLETAMNRLAKVSG
+412 RLGESSVSG
-426 KYKEIGVSK
+426 ISTATTAVQKCVKAYLDELGVS
-435 GAIAQILN
+435 QYVN
-443 LKGKNPNPDPCAQ
+443 NPSA
-456 FWYHCMTCAQE
+456 
-467 YEHFRYAAKRYPV
+467 
-480 VRGQIDAQKLY
+480 
-491 PVYHKLLIE
+491 
-500 SMHLQ
+500 S
-505 LSTEHR
+505 